1 MLVTIE
7 GIDGTGKST
16 LIEGLKTELAD
27 LSPVFTREP
36 GSSWVGEA
44 VRRGIKEEI
53 NPIAEALLFVADH
66 AVHVNTVIKPALRE
80 NKLVI
85 SDRYSD
91 SRYVYQSKTL
101 KGHIA
106 DPVKWLK
113 DMQREWTVVPDITF
127 LLVLPVE
134 ESLRRINA
142 ERESTE
148 HFESEN
154 VLSEVQANYLKIA
167 EEEPKRF
174 VMVDAKKD
182 RDEIVKFVASVI
194 RAKMHTGKGTG
205 KNTTKV
211 QTI

>member
-7 GIDGTGKST
+7 GIDGAGKST
-16 LIEGLKTELAD
+16 LIEGLKSELSD
-27 LSPVFTREP
+27 LNPIFTREP
-36 GSSWVGEA
+36 GSSWLGEA

-53 NPIAEALLFVADH
+53 DPIAEALLFVADH
-66 AVHVNTVIKPALRE
+66 AVHIDTVIKPALKE

-101 KGHIA
+101 NGYIS

-113 DMQREWTVVPDITF
+113 DMQSEWTVVPKITF

-142 ERESTE
+142 ERDSTE
-148 HFESEN
+148 HFESES
-154 VLSEVQANYLKIA
+154 VLSVVQANYLKLA
-167 EEEPKRF
+167 EEDPGRF
-174 VMVDAKKD
+174 VIVDAKKD
-182 RDEIVKFVASVI
+182 KDEILKFVASVI
-194 RAKMHTGKGTG
+194 RSKLGD
-205 KNTTKV
+205 
-211 QTI
+211 IR

>member
-27 LSPVFTREP
+27 LNPVFTREP
-36 GSSWVGEA
+36 GSSWIGGA

-66 AVHVNTVIKPALRE
+66 ALHVNTVIRPALRE
-80 NKLVI
+80 KKLVI

-101 KGHIA
+101 KGYIA

-113 DMQREWTVVPDITF
+113 DMQSEWTVVPDITF

-148 HFESEN
+148 HFESDG
-154 VLSEVQANYLKIA
+154 VLREVQENYMKLT

-174 VMVDAKKD
+174 VIVDAKKD
-182 RDEIVKFVASVI
+182 KEEILKFVASVI
-194 RAKMHTGKGTG
+194 RSKI
-205 KNTTKV
+205 V
-211 QTI
+211 

>member
-27 LSPVFTREP
+27 LNPVFTREP
-36 GSSWVGEA
+36 GSSWIGGA

-66 AVHVNTVIKPALRE
+66 AVHVNTVIRPALRE
-80 NKLVI
+80 KKLVI

-101 KGHIA
+101 KGYIA

-113 DMQREWTVVPDITF
+113 DMQSEWTVVPDITF

-148 HFESEN
+148 HFESDG
-154 VLSEVQANYLKIA
+154 VLREVQENYMKLT

-174 VMVDAKKD
+174 VIVDAKKEKE
-182 RDEIVKFVASVI
+182 EILKFVASVI
-194 RAKMHTGKGTG
+194 RSKI
-205 KNTTKV
+205 V
-211 QTI
+211 

>member
-27 LSPVFTREP
+27 LNPVFTREP
-36 GSSWVGEA
+36 GCSWIGEA

-80 NKLVI
+80 KKLVI

-113 DMQREWTVVPDITF
+113 DMQSEWTVVPDITF

-142 ERESTE
+142 DRESTE
-148 HFESEN
+148 HFESDG
-154 VLSEVQANYLKIA
+154 VLREVQANYMKLT
-167 EEEPKRF
+167 EDEPKRF
-174 VMVDAKKD
+174 VIIDAKKD
-182 RDEIVKFVASVI
+182 KEEILKFVASVI
-194 RAKMHTGKGTG
+194 RSKI
-205 KNTTKV
+205 V
-211 QTI
+211 

>member
-27 LSPVFTREP
+27 LNPVFTREP
-36 GSSWVGEA
+36 GSSWIGGA

-66 AVHVNTVIKPALRE
+66 AVHVNTVIRPALQE
-80 NKLVI
+80 KKLVI

-101 KGHIA
+101 KGYIA

-113 DMQREWTVVPDITF
+113 DMQSEWTVVPDITF

-148 HFESEN
+148 HFESDG
-154 VLSEVQANYLKIA
+154 VLREVQENYMKLT

-174 VMVDAKKD
+174 VIVDAKKD
-182 RDEIVKFVASVI
+182 KEEILKFVASVI
-194 RAKMHTGKGTG
+194 RSKI
-205 KNTTKV
+205 V
-211 QTI
+211 

>member
-27 LSPVFTREP
+27 LNPVFTREP
-36 GSSWVGEA
+36 GSSWIGGA

-66 AVHVNTVIKPALRE
+66 AVHVNTVIRPALRE
-80 NKLVI
+80 KKLVI

-101 KGHIA
+101 KGYIA

-113 DMQREWTVVPDITF
+113 DMQSEWTVVPDITF

-148 HFESEN
+148 HFESDG
-154 VLSEVQANYLKIA
+154 VLREVQENYMKLT

-174 VMVDAKKD
+174 VIVDAKKD
-182 RDEIVKFVASVI
+182 KEEILKFVESVI
-194 RAKMHTGKGTG
+194 RSKI
-205 KNTTKV
+205 V
-211 QTI
+211 